1 MGDTLTQTTTAI
13 NLPARPRPAAN
24 WTRSAISRV
33 MTLVVGISAIVWAV
47 HVFPLFRAEA
57 LLGDLA
63 WSAIT
68 GEDFGDAQLG
78 TIRGA
83 VEEATTAGLDSSN
96 NASIA
101 MIRLFLV
108 DRGLKAGKGSQAD
121 LTQLETAVGAALAEA
136 PANSFIWLIAD
147 WLRHRK
153 GGADDVAMLRMSYQ
167 TGPNEGWVA
176 VKRNPVA
183 VSRLSSLPG
192 GLVDMTLAEFA
203 KMVGAGLFQEG
214 AGVLADAD
222 PAVRERLLATLVDI
236 DEDNR
241 RQFARVLVS
250 KDIQANVPGVE
261 QRAPHRF

>member
-1 MGDTLTQTTTAI
+1 
-13 NLPARPRPAAN
+13 
-24 WTRSAISRV
+24 

-83 VEEATTAGLDSSN
+83 VEEATTTGLDSPN
-96 NASIA
+96 NTSIA

-108 DRGLKAGKGSQAD
+108 DRGLKAGKGSPAD
-121 LTQLETAVGAALAEA
+121 IVQLETAVGDALAEA
-136 PANSFIWLIAD
+136 PTNSFTWLIAD
-147 WLRHRK
+147 WLRRRK
-153 GGADDVAMLRMSYQ
+153 GGAMADDMTMLRMSYQ

-192 GLVDMTLAEFA
+192 GLVDITLAEFA
-203 KMVGAGLFQEG
+203 KMVGAGLFQEA